1 MLASAR
7 YSDSP
12 AAGKIGSRA
21 IGGSRPMGSAPPPTE
36 RKIHFGPFD
45 VTDQVFLTTPY
56 SFAVVNLKPLLPG
69 HVLVCPLV
77 RHKRMTDLSA
87 PELTD
92 LMLTVQKVQ
101 RLLAHHYFQAQEA
114 APLPSKHHIPG
125 TRHHV
130 PAPPEDGS
138 FNIAVQDG
146 DGAGQTVPHLHVH
159 VIPRIRDV
167 SEKDGAGEGDSLYER
182 MAEEEGN
189 VGGALWDEAQEAQ
202 RAAGGRRPSAGG
214 KFSKIEDSMRRG
226 RDMDD
231 MIEEVEE
238 YKETLREMGLAY

>member
-7 YSDSP
+7 YTPSP
-12 AAGKIGSRA
+12 A
-21 IGGSRPMGSAPPPTE
+21 GGMRKHTAVAPTE
-36 RKIHFGPFD
+36 CKIHFGPFD
-45 VTDQVFLTTPY
+45 VSRQVFLTTPY

-69 HVLVCPLV
+69 HVLVCPIT

-101 RLLAHHYFQAQEA
+101 RLLAHHYFQAKDA

-125 TRHHV
+125 TRHHI
-130 PAPPEDGS
+130 PAPPEAGS

-146 DGAGQTVPHLHVH
+146 DGAGQTVPHMHVH

-167 SEKDGAGEGDSLYER
+167 SAKESAGEGDSLYER

-189 VGGALWDEAQEAQ
+189 VGGALWDEAAEVHNQ
-202 RAAGGRRPSAGG
+202 RPAAGGR
-214 KFSKIEDSMRRG
+214 FSKIEDNMRRG

>member
-7 YSDSP
+7 YTPTPATSDKMRAHSSVAP
-12 AAGKIGSRA
+12 AA
-21 IGGSRPMGSAPPPTE
+21 E

-45 VTDQVFLTTPY
+45 VSRQVFLTTPY

-69 HVLVCPLV
+69 HVLVCPLM

-101 RLLAHHYFQAQEA
+101 RLLAHHYFQAKEA

-125 TRHHV
+125 TRHHI

-167 SEKDGAGEGDSLYER
+167 SAKEEGEGAGDSLYER

-189 VGGALWDEAQEAQ
+189 VGGALWDEAEEARGQ
-202 RAAGGRRPSAGG
+202 RPEAGGR
-214 KFSKIEDSMRRG
+214 FSRIEDNMRRG

>member
-7 YSDSP
+7 YVP
-12 AAGKIGSRA
+12 APATSKVQ
-21 IGGSRPMGSAPPPTE
+21 SRPVVTAAE
-36 RKIHFGPFD
+36 RKIYFGPFD
-45 VTDQVFLTTPY
+45 VSQQVFLTTPY

-69 HVLVCPLV
+69 HVLVCPLM

-101 RLLAHHYFQAQEA
+101 RLLAHHYFQAKEA
-114 APLPSKHHIPG
+114 PPLPTKHHVPG

-159 VIPRIRDV
+159 VIPRIRNV
-167 SEKDGAGEGDSLYER
+167 SSKDDAHAGDSLYER

-189 VGGALWDEAQEAQ
+189 VGGALWDEAEQVN
-202 RAAGGRRPSAGG
+202 GRRPSAGG
-214 KFSKIEDSMRRG
+214 KFDPIEDGMRTP

-238 YKETLREMGLAY
+238 YKETLREIGLAY